1 MGLSILG
8 ALLPV
13 MLVVAIGWAV
23 SRHGWVTQS
32 SVKDISNLV
41 FFVLLPAL
49 LFRTMANVSVSELNF
64 APVGIYFLAAFIVF
78 GGTLAVYG
86 FRTKAAARGLAHAF
100 SNLVMVGVPIVSL
113 FYGEQGLVPLFTLV
127 TVHALVLM
135 SSATVVFE
143 LASAYEATG
152 RAGRK
157 PVWRRG
163 KFRATKPTAEQGE
176 AASSPDAGDPP
187 HRLVSTAWQAV
198 RNSLLHPVPI
208 PILAGI
214 LVAYTGSQLP
224 DVIDRTLQVLGTA
237 MGPMALLL
245 VGMTLGYAR
254 IGRTWRGAL
263 RTALVKCLLLP
274 FVFFCCAFVLGARGP
289 SIQVLLLCAGLPIG
303 ANVMLFTLRYGVA
316 QEEVTASMALSTV
329 VALFCIPLV
338 VLVLSPLLA

>member
-1 MGLSILG
+1 MGWSILG

-13 MLVVAIGWAV
+13 MLVVGIGWAV
-23 SRHGWVTQS
+23 ARHGWVRQS

-49 LFRTMANVSVSELNF
+49 LFRTMANVSVSQLNF
-64 APVGIYFLAAFIVF
+64 APVGIYFLAVFIVF
-78 GGTLAVYG
+78 GATLAVYG
-86 FRTKAAARGLAHAF
+86 FRTMAAARGLAHVF
-100 SNLVMVGVPIVSL
+100 SNLVMVGVPIVSV

-127 TVHALVLM
+127 TVHALVIM
-135 SSATVVFE
+135 SSATIVFE
-143 LASAYEATG
+143 LASACQNVNE
-152 RAGRK
+152 
-157 PVWRRG
+157 PSRRL
-163 KFRATKPTAEQGE
+163 
-176 AASSPDAGDPP
+176 AST
-187 HRLVSTAWQAV
+187 VWQAV
-198 RNSLLHPVPI
+198 RNSVLHPVPI

-214 LVAYTGSQLP
+214 VFAYTGSQLP
-224 DVIDRTLQVLGTA
+224 GAIDRSLHMLGTA

-338 VLVLSPLLA
+338 VLLLSPLLA

>member
-13 MLVVAIGWAV
+13 MLVVGIGWAV
-23 SRHGWVTQS
+23 ARRGWVTQP
-32 SVKDISNLV
+32 SVKDISNLL

-49 LFRTMANVSVSELNF
+49 LFRTMANVSVSELDF
-64 APVGIYFLAAFIVF
+64 APVGIYFLATFIVF

-86 FRTKAAARGLAHAF
+86 FRTMAAARGLAHVF

-135 SSATVVFE
+135 SSATIIFE
-143 LASAYEATG
+143 LASAYQQMG

-157 PVWRRG
+157 PVWRRA
-163 KFRATKPTAEQGE
+163 KTRSGE
-176 AASSPDAGDPP
+176 RSADPEGALPPADGERPRRLAST
-187 HRLVSTAWQAV
+187 LWQAV
-198 RNSLLHPVPI
+198 RNSVLHPVPI

-214 LVAYTGSQLP
+214 FFAYTGSQLP
-224 DVIDRTLQVLGTA
+224 DAIDRTLQMLGTA

-263 RTALVKCLLLP
+263 RTSLVKCLLLP

-289 SIQVLLLCAGLPIG
+289 SIQVLLLCAALPIG

-316 QEEVTASMALSTV
+316 QDEVTASMALSTV

-338 VLVLSPLLA
+338 VLVLSPVLA